1 MISWDYSFIYIGSLF
16 RLSLSVYVADKYV
29 NDQIHLYHD
38 PSSFSLPL
46 YTALKYA
53 TGLLQMKDE
62 GLKVKCPLIWKGE
75 SQKQIIKNKWVK
87 TENKINKILQ
97 PIVVQL

>member
-1 MISWDYSFIYIGSLF
+1 MILWDYSFIYNDSLF
-16 RLSLSVYVADKYV
+16 QLSLLVYVADKYV

-53 TGLLQMKDE
+53 TGLL
-62 GLKVKCPLIWKGE
+62 
-75 SQKQIIKNKWVK
+75 
-87 TENKINKILQ
+87 
-97 PIVVQL
+97 

>member
-1 MISWDYSFIYIGSLF
+1 MISWDYPFIYNDSWF
-16 RLSLSVYVADKYV
+16 RLSLLVYVADKYV

-53 TGLLQMKDE
+53 TGLL
-62 GLKVKCPLIWKGE
+62 
-75 SQKQIIKNKWVK
+75 
-87 TENKINKILQ
+87 
-97 PIVVQL
+97 